1 MTEPLGFVGL
11 GQMGQPLALN
21 LLHAGYAL
29 RVFDLHAERMMPLL
43 EQGAIRATHLAAIA
57 HSDLIFSMVPDDA
70 ALRQVVLASD
80 GLLHALAPGSIL
92 VSCSTI
98 SPALASEVAQCAA
111 ERGCAFVSATV
122 LGRPDVAAQGRLTL
136 FVSGPAAAKARVMP
150 LLSVLGTHV
159 YDLGEDVTAATAAKL
174 GANLLILA
182 ALAAMGEAVA
192 FVERYGVPRAAFLRM
207 MVQSPLFAG
216 AVYEGYGAMIGQQ
229 DYHDARFPVP
239 LGYKDATL
247 LLQAAEQEGLP
258 LPLTRY
264 AHDALQA
271 AQCAGRGD
279 EDWSVL
285 AEYVST
291 ALASFSAAQ
300 QTTLVQGGHA

>member
-1 MTEPLGFVGL
+1 MTQTVGFVGL
-11 GQMGQPLALN
+11 GQMGQPLALT
-21 LLHAGYAL
+21 LLRAGYEL
-29 RVFDLHAERMMPLL
+29 CVFDVRAERMVPLL
-43 EQGAIRATHLAAIA
+43 EQGARRATHLAAVA
-57 HSDLIFSMVPDDA
+57 HRNIVFSMVPDDA
-70 ALRQVVLASD
+70 ALRQVALAPD
-80 GLLHALAPGSIL
+80 GLLHSMTPGSIL

-98 SPALASEVAQCAA
+98 SPTLAAEVAQAAA
-111 ERGCAFVSATV
+111 ERGCTLVSATV
-122 LGRPDVAAQGRLTL
+122 LGRPDVAAEGRLSL
-136 FVSGPAAAKARVMP
+136 FVAGPAAAKARVMP
-150 LLSVLGTHV
+150 LLSILGTHV
-159 YDLGEDVTAATAAKL
+159 YDLGEEVTAATAAKL

-192 FVERYGVPRAAFLRM
+192 FVERYGVPRAAFLQM
-207 MVQSPLFAG
+207 MVESLLFAG

-239 LGYKDATL
+239 LGHKDATL

-271 AQCAGRGD
+271 AQRAGRAT

-285 AEYVST
+285 AEYVPT
-291 ALASFSAAQ
+291 ALAACSLA
-300 QTTLVQGGHA
+300 QGGHV